1 MRLIVASWGSAGMD
15 EDNLL
20 AIRTAAEYWRSYH
33 PDIPRDYDKK
43 ASCLHHT
50 LYATMP

>member
-1 MRLIVASWGSAGMD
+1 MD
-15 EDNLL
+15 DENLL

-43 ASCLHHT
+43 ANACTTHRIQ
-50 LYATMP
+50 